1 MERSEGDFGSENLFL
16 RYPVFVARVGA
27 GSVSIA
33 AEPAHREL
41 PDNGTVTS

>member
-1 MERSEGDFGSENLFL
+1 MEPSEGDFGSEDPFL

-33 AEPAHREL
+33 AESTHREL
-41 PDNGTVTS
+41 PDNGTVIS